1 MRVKANGIAI
11 EVEDFGP
18 PDRPAVVLVMG
29 LGMQLVAWPT
39 TFVDTLVAAGY
50 RVVRFDTA

>member
-29 LGMQLVAWPT
+29 LLSRTDIKITGTFPPQL
-39 TFVDTLVAAGY
+39 FL
-50 RVVRFDTA
+50 